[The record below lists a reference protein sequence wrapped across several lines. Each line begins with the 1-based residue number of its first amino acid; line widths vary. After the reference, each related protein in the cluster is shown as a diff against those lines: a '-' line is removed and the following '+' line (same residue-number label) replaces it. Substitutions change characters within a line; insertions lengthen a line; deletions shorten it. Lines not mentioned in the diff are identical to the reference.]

1 MNTIGKILVVFVT
14 ASSLGFLAFAIALR
28 NSGPDWQGE
37 MRSPDLQKEFVFAT
51 EPGEK
56 VTYSARHRRTDT
68 EIAPKTPII
77 AEVVL
82 KARKRL
88 EEDANKKIQ
97 ELSPQIQPL
106 TDYLAIVKKLI
117 PEDDAG
123 VHVRIKTYEA
133 QIQQLI
139 AALKDVGDQFGAKT
153 LETQEV
159 MKLAQDRR
167 EEAYRRSNQ
176 LEMLRNDKFSAS
188 EQLKA
193 LEDELTGLEE
203 DRARLE
209 RRQKLLKAQLG
220 EETSNYGS

>member
-14 ASSLGFLAFAIALR
+14 ASSLGFLAFVIALR

-37 MRSPDLQKEFVFAT
+37 LRSPDLQKEFVFST

-68 EIAPKTPII
+68 EVASKTPIL

-88 EEDANKKIQ
+88 EDDANKKIQ

-133 QIQQLI
+133 QIEQLVG
-139 AALKDVGDQFGAKT
+139 ALKELGNRFSAKT
-153 LETQEV
+153 LETQDV
-159 MKLAQDRR
+159 MRLAQDRR
-167 EEAYRRSNQ
+167 EEGYRRSNQ

-203 DRARLE
+203 NRARLQ
-209 RRQKLLKAQLG
+209 RRQKLLKTQLG
-220 EETSNYGS
+220 DDTSNYGS

>member
-14 ASSLGFLAFAIALR
+14 ASSLGFLAFVIAMR

-37 MRSPDLQKEFVFAT
+37 LHSADLQKEFVFSAD
-51 EPGEK
+51 PGEK

-68 EIAPKTPII
+68 EVAPKTPVL

-88 EEDANKKIQ
+88 EDDANKKLQ
-97 ELSPQIQPL
+97 ELQPQVQPL
-106 TDYLAIVKKLI
+106 TDYLALVKKLI

-123 VHVRIKTYEA
+123 VHVRIKGYEA
-133 QIQQLI
+133 QIEQLVG
-139 AALKDVGDQFGAKT
+139 ALKEVGNRFSAKT
-153 LETQEV
+153 LETQDV
-159 MKLAQDRR
+159 MRLAQDRR
-167 EEAYRRSNQ
+167 EEIYRRSNQ

-203 DRARLE
+203 NRRRLQ
-209 RRQKLLKAQLG
+209 RRQKLLKTQLG
-220 EETSNYGS
+220 DDTSNYEL